1 MKTKSTNRFS
11 RGASWL
17 LIIYL
22 SFIMSGCSYRP
33 TELTPE
39 QARVLQTRDFN
50 GSPEEVAKAV
60 SVVLQEMHYT
70 LGNVDM
76 GLGIMTASR
85 TSERLLAP
93 ISRETAGENDLESE
107 LGTFCLIAGT
117 MAVVGLFIAWM
128 FDAFDDDD
136 EDEDDDDENDNRRPP
151 SRRSHRSRSHHHD
164 SSWSIFGS
172 SDSGPSSA
180 DSYTYIMTINLEELS
195 LQQTRVRLTVQGEHF
210 ERPSLVATGPVQ
222 DQQFFIDFFTRLHT
236 TLNR

>member
-1 MKTKSTNRFS
+1 MKTTSINRFS
-11 RGASWL
+11 RGASWI

-22 SFIMSGCSYRP
+22 SFMMSGCSYRP

-70 LGNVDM
+70 LENVDM

-85 TSERLLAP
+85 TSEHRLAP
-93 ISRETAGENDLESE
+93 ISRETGAENDLESE

-136 EDEDDDDENDNRRPP
+136 EDEEEDRNDDRHS
-151 SRRSHRSRSHHHD
+151 SRHSHRSRSHHHD
-164 SSWSIFGS
+164 SSWSFFGS
-172 SDSGPSSA
+172 NDSGPSSA

-210 ERPSLVATGPVQ
+210 EGPSMVETGPVQ
-222 DQQFFIDFFTRLHT
+222 DQQFFIDFFTRLQT